1 MEKVAIENNS
11 SGNRGKVACSSHLC
25 VWQVM
30 LPRRSFFALE
40 YLWVESCSLEFAAVI
55 FSSSLPLVNFWV
67 FMAMEWINIP
77 LSKLSFQFWRIQDR
91 FLGNVNKATK
101 AQSKCEIYA
110 AKTFFVR
117 VNEEQEGKGRPCA
130 VLMSH
135 YWGDGIVD
143 EILVKFTDINKH
155 R

>member
-1 MEKVAIENNS
+1 MEKLAIENNS

-40 YLWVESCSLEFAAVI
+40 YQWVESCGLEFAAET
-55 FSSSLPLVNFWV
+55 FSSSLPVVSFWV
-67 FMAMEWINIP
+67 FMEIEWINIP

-91 FLGNVNKATK
+91 FLENVNKATK

-110 AKTFFVR
+110 AKAFRVR
-117 VNEEQEGKGRPCA
+117 VNGQEGKGRSCS

-135 YWGDGIVD
+135 CWGDWIVD
-143 EILVKFTDINKH
+143 KILVKFTYINKYC
-155 R
+155 